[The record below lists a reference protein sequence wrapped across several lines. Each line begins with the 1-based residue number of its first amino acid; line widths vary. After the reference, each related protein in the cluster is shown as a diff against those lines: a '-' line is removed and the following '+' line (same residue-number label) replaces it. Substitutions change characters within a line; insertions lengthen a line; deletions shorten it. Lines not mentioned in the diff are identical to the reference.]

1 MQSVDLRVDVLPVQE
16 AAEKTQNTKK
26 AEAEPIRNGDSFRA
40 ILEKIIAG
48 ATESGA
54 GSAEQVEAEAGTEAG
69 FYFNNTLEEEA
80 SEEQSPENQVFQ
92 DGENPVIS
100 LNQSSDSD
108 EKNAAKKYAGSGKE
122 QTVRQLPVPD
132 DVEPKEPET
141 VKAEADKGFAGYIRT
156 DLKSSREKT
165 QGTKN
170 PVLVS
175 EAAEKKELKNEAK
188 KEKKSSEKI
197 LKKKKAGFAF
207 IALPQTVQKKSV
219 QAASKTAESAY
230 AAGNEA
236 GIKAAKP
243 KKSTSEKPVF
253 VVEDFRSSV
262 PQDSSSG
269 VYEAGAESRVET
281 SSSEMS
287 ADFKNVSY
295 SSQPAESG
303 AVFEGNAANEVPSS
317 NFSELLAQEIKNN
330 AQDFVQAGKIVLRDN
345 NAGEIKLQLYP
356 ENLGSVKIQLK
367 MSGDKKLNGEI
378 VVSSKEA
385 FEAFSEGMSG
395 LVASFKDSGFD
406 TSDFNLSWS
415 GRDKEDGESGNFK
428 SGEYFSAEK
437 SAAVINHSSV
447 FAEHIYGYG
456 RAENVNVIA

>member
-1 MQSVDLRVDVLPVQE
+1 MQSVDLRVDALPVQE
-16 AAEKTQNTKK
+16 TAEKTRNSKK

-40 ILEKIIAG
+40 ILEKFIAG

-54 GSAEQVEAEAGTEAG
+54 GSAEQVEAEAATEAG
-69 FYFNNTLEEEA
+69 FYLNNILEEAAEDKDF
-80 SEEQSPENQVFQ
+80 S
-92 DGENPVIS
+92 DGENSGIS
-100 LNQSSDSD
+100 LNQDPDS
-108 EKNAAKKYAGSGKE
+108 EKKNAAKKFAVSGKE
-122 QTVRQLPVPD
+122 QAAEELSKRAAGEATPAT
-132 DVEPKEPET
+132 PKEFKD
-141 VKAEADKGFAGYIRT
+141 VKGAVESGIGDNTQAN
-156 DLKSSREKT
+156 LKSSQEKT

-170 PVLVS
+170 PVFVS
-175 EAAEKKELKNEAK
+175 EAAEKKQGKR
-188 KEKKSSEKI
+188 EKKFS
-197 LKKKKAGFAF
+197 KKNKAGFAF
-207 IALPQTVQKKSV
+207 IAFSQAAQKKSA
-219 QAASKTAESAY
+219 QTASKIADTAGY
-230 AAGNEA
+230 EA

-243 KKSTSEKPVF
+243 KKSTSEKSVF

-287 ADFKNVSY
+287 ADFKSVSY

-385 FEAFSEGMSG
+385 FEAFSESMSG

-428 SGEYFSAEK
+428 PGEYFSAEK
-437 SAAVINHSSV
+437 SAAVINRSQV
-447 FAEHIYGYG
+447 FAEHVFGYG